1 MSRFKMPVK
10 LAPSPA
16 AGEPG
21 LQNAAARIR
30 SSREAQQKLL
40 EARRSSDPKD
50 DGLVTAAGAP
60 IATSSATSFAMQSS
74 AAASPEQ
81 IGRAMRGDTARG
93 EADDRTVM
101 PDGQKDPSTSVV
113 PMEEASGKTL
123 DRIHKLTILLRLPLI
138 AQASIATMPKSKGL
152 DLDYVLKSLIK
163 SAREMLRGSTFPELL
178 PSLSPAA
185 QAICIALSGEL
196 TLGEPMTIYLSEGVI
211 AQMHRAFGD
220 PLLVYPK
227 ARVAGAY
234 FSALIARLIEQG
246 TGR

>member
-1 MSRFKMPVK
+1 
-10 LAPSPA
+10 
-16 AGEPG
+16 
-21 LQNAAARIR
+21 
-30 SSREAQQKLL
+30 
-40 EARRSSDPKD
+40 
-50 DGLVTAAGAP
+50 
-60 IATSSATSFAMQSS
+60 
-74 AAASPEQ
+74 
-81 IGRAMRGDTARG
+81 MRGDTARG

-185 QAICIALSGEL
+185 
-196 TLGEPMTIYLSEGVI
+196 
-211 AQMHRAFGD
+211 
-220 PLLVYPK
+220 
-227 ARVAGAY
+227 
-234 FSALIARLIEQG
+234 
-246 TGR
+246 

>member
-1 MSRFKMPVK
+1 
-10 LAPSPA
+10 
-16 AGEPG
+16 
-21 LQNAAARIR
+21 
-30 SSREAQQKLL
+30 
-40 EARRSSDPKD
+40 
-50 DGLVTAAGAP
+50 
-60 IATSSATSFAMQSS
+60 
-74 AAASPEQ
+74 
-81 IGRAMRGDTARG
+81 MRGDTARG

-220 PLLVYPK
+220 PLLVYPSRCGPS
-227 ARVAGAY
+227 AR
-234 FSALIARLIEQG
+234 
-246 TGR
+246 GR

>member
-50 DGLVTAAGAP
+50 HGLVAAAGKP
-60 IATSSATSFAMQSS
+60 IATSSATSLAIGSS
-74 AAASPEQ
+74 PAAGPEP
-81 IGRAMRGDTARG
+81 IGRAIRGDTAPG